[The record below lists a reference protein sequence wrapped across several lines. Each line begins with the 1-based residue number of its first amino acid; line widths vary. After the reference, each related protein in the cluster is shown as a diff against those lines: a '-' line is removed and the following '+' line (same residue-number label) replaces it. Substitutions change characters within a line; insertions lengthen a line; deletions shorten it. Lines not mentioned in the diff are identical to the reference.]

1 MLIFG
6 SKIAITKLDR
16 MHALIYLSN
25 VSQPLDQ
32 DDVIEIATKAAIKNK
47 RIGVTGFLSS
57 RGSQFI
63 QYLEGETKTIKEL
76 IETIEND
83 SRHDIQHTI
92 HLRDQTHRHFANWSM
107 RLITSEDESRIYPD
121 DTLISV
127 IQDIAKSDYD
137 PTIIDAQIYTIINR
151 ISRILYMPR
160 YDNENR
166 STSS

>member
-1 MLIFG
+1 
-6 SKIAITKLDR
+6 

-25 VSQPLDQ
+25 ISQPLDQ
-32 DDVIEIATKAAIKNK
+32 DDVIEIATRASVKNK

-63 QYLEGETKTIKEL
+63 QYLEGETETIKEL

-83 SRHDIQHTI
+83 SRHNIQHTI
-92 HLRDQTHRHFANWSM
+92 HLRDQPHRHFANWSM
-107 RLITSEDESRIYPD
+107 RLITNEDESRVLPD

-127 IQDIAKSDYD
+127 IQDIAKSNYE
-137 PTIIDAQIYTIINR
+137 PAIIDAQIYTIINR

-160 YDNENR
+160 YNNENR
-166 STSS
+166 TTSN